1 MARLA
6 RTAGFGRGPG
16 RHARGGRGKAAP
28 GAAGEGGGRGQGAQA
43 RPAGGLPLTAV
54 TFLPAGDRPGPPEPG
69 GRPLHA
75 VLLDGVAGAA
85 RLLDPLARALDGTGP
100 AILPLD
106 AGLPAARL
114 RQLIDAFQPDAV
126 IGPDGEARTR
136 SGQPGVA
143 AETAVIIGT
152 SGSTG
157 EPKGVELSAAALTH
171 SARASLRR
179 AGARPG
185 ERWLAC
191 LPASHV
197 AGLQVL
203 VRSLVSETEPVV
215 AARATADAVRAAADA
230 GCAHVSVVPTQLA
243 RLVGAEGGARALARY
258 RCVLV
263 GGAAAGA
270 AVLAE
275 ARAAGVTVVTTY
287 GMSETCGGCVYDGV
301 PLDGVTVREGED
313 GRLRISGPV
322 LMNRYHGRPDLTAA
336 VFEDA
341 VLEDAVFEDAVFG
354 DSGPGRPAAGHRE
367 FVTSDLGRLLP
378 DGRVEVRGRA
388 DDVINTG
395 GHKVVPGEVAAV
407 LAACPGV
414 REVVVVGRPDPE
426 WGERVIAVVVPADR
440 EHPPGLEL
448 LRTQVSARLPRY
460 ACPSEVVLTDAIPVL
475 PSGKPD
481 LAALKV
487 ART

>member
-1 MARLA
+1 LSTVTGHPANGRLEA
-6 RTAGFGRGPG
+6 ISS
-16 RHARGGRGKAAP
+16 GGDVR
-28 GAAGEGGGRGQGAQA
+28 
-43 RPAGGLPLTAV
+43 
-54 TFLPAGDRPGPPEPG
+54 
-69 GRPLHA
+69 RPLHA
-75 VLLDGVAGAA
+75 VLLNGVGDAV
-85 RLLDPLARALDGTGP
+85 RLLEPLARALDGSGP
-100 AILPLD
+100 AILPVD
-106 AGLPAARL
+106 ASLPAARI
-114 RQLIDAFQPDAV
+114 RQLVNAFQPDAV
-126 IGPDGEARTR
+126 VDTEGEARIR
-136 SGQPGVA
+136 SGSPGVA
-143 AETAVIIGT
+143 PETAVIIGT

-157 EPKGVELSAAALTH
+157 EPKGVELSAAALSH
-171 SARASLRR
+171 SARASLAR

-191 LPASHV
+191 LPVSHV

-203 VRSLVSETEPVV
+203 VRSLIGGTEPVT
-215 AARATADAVRAAADA
+215 AAEATAQAVHDAADA
-230 GCAHVSVVPTQLA
+230 GCAHVSVVPTQLV
-243 RLVGAEGGARALARY
+243 RLLGGDGGARALARY

-275 ARAAGVTVVTTY
+275 ARAAGIAAVTTY

-336 VFEDA
+336 V
-341 VLEDAVFEDAVFG
+341 LG
-354 DSGPGRPAAGHRE
+354 DPAGGHRE
-367 FVTSDLGRLLP
+367 FVTSDLGRVSP
-378 DGRVEVRGRA
+378 DGQVTVRGRA
-388 DDVINTG
+388 DDVITTG

-414 REVVVVGRPDPE
+414 REVVVIGRPDPE

>member
-1 MARLA
+1 
-6 RTAGFGRGPG
+6 
-16 RHARGGRGKAAP
+16 
-28 GAAGEGGGRGQGAQA
+28 
-43 RPAGGLPLTAV
+43 
-54 TFLPAGDRPGPPEPG
+54 
-69 GRPLHA
+69 
-75 VLLDGVAGAA
+75 VLLDGTADAA
-85 RLLDPLARALDGTGP
+85 RLLGPLARALDGTGP

-106 AGLPAARL
+106 ATLPAAKI

-126 IGPDGEARTR
+126 IDGDGETRNR

-171 SARASLRR
+171 SARASLARV
-179 AGARPG
+179 GARPG

-203 VRSLVSETEPVV
+203 VRSLVSETDPVV
-215 AARATADAVRAAADA
+215 AARATAEAVRDAADA
-230 GCAHVSVVPTQLA
+230 GCAHLSVVPTQLV
-243 RLVGAEGGARALARY
+243 RLLSADAGADGGARALARY

-275 ARAAGVTVVTTY
+275 ARAAGVTAVTTY

-301 PLDGVTVREGED
+301 PLDGVTVREDEE

-336 VFEDA
+336 VLDH
-341 VLEDAVFEDAVFG
+341 
-354 DSGPGRPAAGHRE
+354 SAGGGSSAGVRE
-367 FVTSDLGRLLP
+367 FATSDLGRITP
-378 DGRVEVRGRA
+378 DGRVTVRGRA

-407 LAACPGV
+407 IAACPGV

-460 ACPSEVVLTDAIPVL
+460 ACPSEVVLTEAIPVL

>member
-1 MARLA
+1 V
-6 RTAGFGRGPG
+6 TSV
-16 RHARGGRGKAAP
+16 
-28 GAAGEGGGRGQGAQA
+28 
-43 RPAGGLPLTAV
+43 PAD
-54 TFLPAGDRPGPPEPG
+54 DRPRSPELER
-69 GRPLHA
+69 RPLHA
-75 VLLDGVAGAA
+75 VLLNGVADAA

-106 AGLPAARL
+106 ATLPVARIS
-114 RQLIDAFQPDAV
+114 QLIEAFRPDAV
-126 IGPDGEARTR
+126 IEADGVTRAR

-143 AETAVIIGT
+143 AETAVVVGT

-179 AGARPG
+179 TGARPG

-203 VRSLVSETEPVV
+203 VRSLISGTEPVI
-215 AARATADAVRAAADA
+215 AAQATAEAVRGAADA
-230 GCAHVSVVPTQLA
+230 GCAHVSVVPTQLV
-243 RLVGAEGGARALARY
+243 RLLSANAGSGARALARY

-270 AVLAE
+270 ALLAQ
-275 ARAAGVTVVTTY
+275 ARAAGIAAVTTY

-301 PLDGVTVREGED
+301 PLDGVTVRAGDD
-313 GRLRISGPV
+313 GRLRVAGPV

-336 VFEDA
+336 VID
-341 VLEDAVFEDAVFG
+341 
-354 DSGPGRPAAGHRE
+354 DSAGHRE
-367 FVTSDLGRLLP
+367 FVTSDLGQVAP
-378 DGRVEVRGRA
+378 DGRVTVRGRA

-426 WGERVIAVVVPADR
+426 WGERVTAVVVPTDW
-440 EHPPGLEL
+440 EQPPGLEL

-460 ACPSEVVLTDAIPVL
+460 ACPSEVVLTEAIPVL

-487 ART
+487 ARTLRRREQSRARSVNTTCPPQTPVNRGRGALTVIGDRTKSC

>member
-1 MARLA
+1 MTSPPSPGQAS
-6 RTAGFGRGPG
+6 GGP
-16 RHARGGRGKAAP
+16 AAP
-28 GAAGEGGGRGQGAQA
+28 GA
-43 RPAGGLPLTAV
+43 
-54 TFLPAGDRPGPPEPG
+54 

-75 VLLDGVAGAA
+75 VLLDGVADAA
-85 RLLDPLARALDGTGP
+85 RLLGPLARALDGTGP

-106 AGLPAARL
+106 AGLPPARV
-114 RQLIDAFQPDAV
+114 RQLLDVFGPSAV
-126 IGPDGEARTR
+126 IGPEGDIRHR

-143 AETAVIIGT
+143 PGTAVIIGT

-171 SARASLRR
+171 SARASLAR

-185 ERWLAC
+185 ERWLVC

-203 VRSLVSETEPVV
+203 VRSLVSETEPVI
-215 AARATADAVRAAADA
+215 AAEADADAVAAAAAA
-230 GCAHVSVVPTQLA
+230 GCAHVSVVPTQLV
-243 RLVGAEGGARALARY
+243 RLLGSAAGTAALARY

-270 AVLAE
+270 GALAE
-275 ARAAGVTVVTTY
+275 ARGAGITAVTTY

-301 PLDGVTVREGED
+301 PLDGVSGRAGED

-322 LMNRYHGRPDLTAA
+322 LMNRYYRRPDLTAA
-336 VFEDA
+336 A
-341 VLEDAVFEDAVFG
+341 VDG
-354 DSGPGRPAAGHRE
+354 DGRRDRE
-367 FVTSDLGRLLP
+367 FVTSDLGYV
-378 DGRVEVRGRA
+378 DEAGRVTVRGRA

-407 LAACPGV
+407 LATCPGV

-426 WGERVIAVVVPADR
+426 WGERVTAVVVPSEPAN
-440 EHPPGLEL
+440 PPGLQL
-448 LRTQVSARLPRY
+448 LRTHVSTRLPRY
-460 ACPSEVVLTDAIPVL
+460 ACPSEVVLTEAIPLL